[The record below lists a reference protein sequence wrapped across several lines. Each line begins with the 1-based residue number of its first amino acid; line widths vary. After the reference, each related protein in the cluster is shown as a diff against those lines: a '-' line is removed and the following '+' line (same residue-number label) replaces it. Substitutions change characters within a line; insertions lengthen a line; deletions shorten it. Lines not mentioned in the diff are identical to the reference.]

1 MKRVAQWW
9 MVAQIA
15 GMCLA
20 AAATL
25 AAAADV
31 QVTDA
36 DRTYANFTQETA
48 TVRPG
53 EIRVELRGI
62 LQEDQKNTRLNLLGF
77 PVKGVASLSG
87 GIIDLVGSY
96 GLAKNV
102 EVGFIIPSYI
112 QSLTL
117 RSGGNKVNDADVGDF
132 LMYGKFQ
139 RPVAEHCMAGAA
151 VQLTTPNG
159 PKDKGFS
166 TGEVGVTPSLSTRYQ
181 HGRIGVGANVGWT
194 FYSGDPPDVL
204 NYGAEVIVRA
214 SQSFALRTE
223 IAGRVFDQ
231 NGRFNNLQVLP
242 GVDFKWS
249 DMITVRP
256 TGMIG
261 ATNTALDWGLG
272 CGVAVSF

>member
-1 MKRVAQWW
+1 MKRAAQWW

-15 GMCLA
+15 GLCLA
-20 AAATL
+20 VAAAS
-25 AAAADV
+25 AADV

-36 DRTYANFTQETA
+36 DRTYVNFTQETA
-48 TVRPG
+48 TVRQG

-62 LQEDQKNTRLNLLGF
+62 QEEDQKNTRLNLLGI

-87 GIIDLVGSY
+87 GIIDLVASY

-102 EVGFIIPSYI
+102 EVGLIIPSYI

-117 RSGGNKVNDADVGDF
+117 RSGGPKVNNADVGDV

-139 RPVAEHCMAGAA
+139 RSVAENCMLGAG
-151 VQLTTPNG
+151 VQVTTPNG
-159 PKDKGFS
+159 PKNKGFS
-166 TGEVGVTPSLSTRYQ
+166 TGEGSVTPTLSTRYQ
-181 HGRIGVGANVGWT
+181 QGRIGVGANVGWT
-194 FYSGDPPDVL
+194 FYSGSPPDVL

-214 SQSFALRTE
+214 NQYMALRTE

-231 NGRFNNLQVLP
+231 NGRFHNLQVLP

-261 ATNTALDWGLG
+261 GTDTALDWGLG